1 MSENLHIVGIP
12 DRVGIM
18 NSKILGIHHITA
30 MAGDAQRNVDFY
42 VNMLGL
48 RFVKKSINQDA
59 PDVYH
64 LYYGDEVGS
73 PGTAMTF
80 FPFGR
85 AARGTR
91 GNGEISHVALAV
103 PTASQDFWVNHLS
116 KNGVNFDGPSKRFHD
131 NVITFLDPDG
141 MMIDLVFRDKQQ
153 LKFPWG
159 KSLVPVEYAIRGFY
173 GVTMNLAELEPS
185 SKVLKDVL
193 GFRPALQSENRF
205 RFLIGEGSDEAAID
219 IVVDPKAPHARQSA
233 GSVHHIAWRVKDF
246 PTHEEWQKAVAK
258 SGLDPT
264 EIIDR
269 FYFHSIYFREPGGVL
284 YEIATDNPGFT
295 VDETVEELGTHL
307 MLPPWYEP
315 HRAKIEQALPPI
327 TIPTQVVLL

>member
-1 MSENLHIVGIP
+1 MK
-12 DRVGIM
+12 D
-18 NSKILGIHHITA
+18 KILGIHHITA
-30 MAGDAQRNVDFY
+30 MASDAQRNVDFY
-42 VNMLGL
+42 VSVLGL

-91 GNGEISHVALAV
+91 GTGEISHVAFAV
-103 PTASQDFWVNHLS
+103 PSSSQDFWINHLS
-116 KNGVNFDGPSKRFHD
+116 KNGIKFDGPSKKFND
-131 NVITFLDPDG
+131 DVITFLDPDG
-141 MMIDLVFRDKQQ
+141 MAIDLIFSDKQQ
-153 LKFPWG
+153 LKFPWE
-159 KSLVPVEYAIRGFY
+159 KSSVPVQHAIRSFY
-173 GVTMNLAELEPS
+173 GVTMNLAVLDPS
-185 SKVLKDVL
+185 VKVLKNIL
-193 GFRPALQSENRF
+193 GSRSALQSENRF

-219 IVVDPKAPHARQSA
+219 IVVDPKAPHAHQSA

-246 PTHEEWQKAVAK
+246 PAHEEWREAVAQ
-258 SGLDPT
+258 SGLYPT

-295 VDETVEELGTHL
+295 VDESLEELGTHL
-307 MLPPWYEP
+307 TLPPWYES

-327 TIPTQVVLL
+327 TIPTQVVPL

>member
-1 MSENLHIVGIP
+1 MK
-12 DRVGIM
+12 
-18 NSKILGIHHITA
+18 SKILGIHHITA
-30 MAGDAQRNVDFY
+30 MASDAQKNVDFY
-42 VNMLGL
+42 VKVLGL

-64 LYYGDEVGS
+64 LYYGDETGS

-91 GNGEISHVALAV
+91 GNGEISHVAFAV
-103 PTASQDFWVNHLS
+103 PTASQDFWIGHLS
-116 KNGVNFDGPSKRFHD
+116 KNGVSFEGPANKFND
-131 NVITFLDPDG
+131 VVITFLDPDG
-141 MMIDLVFRDKQQ
+141 MAIDLVFSDKQE
-153 LKFPWG
+153 LRSPWK
-159 KSLVPVEYAIRGFY
+159 KSVVPIEHAIRRFY
-173 GVTMNLAELEPS
+173 GVTMNLSVLDPS
-185 SKVLKDVL
+185 VKVLTDVL
-193 GFRPALQSENRF
+193 GARPVLQSENRF

-219 IVVDPKAPHARQSA
+219 IVVDPAVPRARQSA

-246 PTHEEWQKAVAK
+246 SAHEEWQKTVADG
-258 SGLDPT
+258 GLSPT

-295 VDETVEELGTHL
+295 VDETLEELGTRL
-307 MLPPWYEP
+307 MLPPWYES
-315 HRAKIEQALPPI
+315 HRARIEQALPPI
-327 TIPTQVVLL
+327 TVPKF